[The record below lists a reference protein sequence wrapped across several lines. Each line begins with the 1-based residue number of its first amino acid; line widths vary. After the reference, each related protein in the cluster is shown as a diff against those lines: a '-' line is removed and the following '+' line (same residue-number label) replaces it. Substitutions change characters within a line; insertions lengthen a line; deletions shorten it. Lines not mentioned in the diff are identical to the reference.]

1 MSFRGSPTFEVDPD
15 TGVPVKVAGAVR
27 LDDAG
32 SGVTYVG
39 NAPAGSATSAA
50 VWQIKKIVELNG
62 DITIT
67 WADGDALF
75 DNVYDNRASLSYS

>member
-1 MSFRGSPTFEVDPD
+1 VAFRGSPTFEVDPD
-15 TGVPVKVAGAVR
+15 TGEPVKIAGAVR

-39 NAPAGSATSAA
+39 NAAAGASVAAA

-67 WADGDALF
+67 WADGNGQF
-75 DNVYDNRASLSYS
+75 DNVWNDRASLSYS

>member
-39 NAPAGSATSAA
+39 SAAAGAGVGDA

-67 WADGDALF
+67 WADGDSLY
-75 DNVYDNRASLSYS
+75 DNVWNNRASLTYL

>member
-1 MSFRGSPTFEVDPD
+1 MSFRGSPVFEVDPV
-15 TGVPVKVAGAVR
+15 TGVPVQVTGALR

-39 NAPAGSATSAA
+39 SATAGAA
-50 VWQIKKIVELNG
+50 TGDNVWQIKKIVELNG

-67 WADGDALF
+67 WADGNGLF
-75 DNVYDNRASLSYS
+75 DNVWNDRASLTYS

>member
-1 MSFRGSPTFEVDPD
+1 VAFRGSPTFEVDPD
-15 TGVPVKVAGAVR
+15 TGEPVKIAGAVR

-39 NAPAGSATSAA
+39 NAAAGSLTSAA

-67 WADGDALF
+67 WADANAQF
-75 DNVYDNRASLSYS
+75 DNIWDNRASLTYS